1 MERIEGLPSM
11 ATFIGQ
17 ALHPTVR
24 TCDTVGARLEQLRT
38 QAAHT
43 ADLLRTRLTVEA
55 QQQNIRELEQ
65 LQQNSRTQLLL
76 QESVEGLSV
85 VAITYYSTGVLGYL
99 AKGADSL
106 GWLPLP
112 VEITL
117 GACVPLIGV
126 SVYVGLH
133 RLKASVMGGKAQEG
147 EGH

>member
-76 QESVEGLSV
+76 QESRR
-85 VAITYYSTGVLGYL
+85 
-99 AKGADSL
+99 GAVGRGDHL
-106 GWLPLP
+106 LLDRR
-112 VEITL
+112 TR
-117 GACVPLIGV
+117 VP
-126 SVYVGLH
+126 
-133 RLKASVMGGKAQEG
+133 RQRC
-147 EGH
+147 

>member
-1 MERIEGLPSM
+1 MVSY
-11 ATFIGQ
+11 T
-17 ALHPTVR
+17 T
-24 TCDTVGARLEQLRT
+24 TT

-85 VAITYYSTGVLGYL
+85 VAITYYSTGVLGYPNPNPNPNPNPSPNPNPKPNPTLTRYL
-99 AKGADSL
+99 AKGAHTL

-112 VEITL
+112 VELTL
-117 GACVPLIGV
+117 GACVPLIGA
-126 SVYVGLH
+126 SVYLGLH
-133 RLKASVMGGKAQEG
+133 RLKASVMGGKA
-147 EGH
+147 H